1 MYLALVGCSIF
12 KNEIQFLESHV
23 TSRIDY
29 YWLPQRLHNRPLE
42 LRKLVQEEIDT
53 VDRSGNPYDAIVLL
67 YGLCSKG
74 TVGVFSR
81 NHSLVV
87 PKVQDCIA
95 ILLGSNRSYRDH
107 FAQKP
112 GTYWFTRGWIETGFT
127 PGKRSRYRG
136 VYDPYKER
144 YKEYRKQF
152 DREVSQYL
160 INEWDQRWIQNYT
173 TLAFIDWG
181 MEDDQRFRRK
191 AEENAR
197 ALELEFENIQGD
209 PALLL
214 NLLNGKW
221 DDETFLI
228 TRPGQKLVPTYRDD
242 VFSCS
247 GEPFSEGLS
256 IRTPQHVVGNTEG
269 TKAEERDPATGGKI
283 GTSQRASAEP
293 GTRSG
298 LGLGIDAGG
307 TYTDAVVYDFSNDR
321 VMAWAKAPTTHDNY
335 ALGIEEALEGL
346 SGQVTDEQIRK
357 IGLVSLSTTLAT
369 NAIVE
374 GKGGRAGIIL
384 IGYDRYSLQNIHL
397 KPSAVIRGKHSIDG
411 ELIQPLDHDEA
422 RRAIGELLDH
432 SIDAFA
438 VSSEVGIRNPEY
450 EILLRDLI
458 SQMTDIPVVC
468 GSELTD
474 ELNCVKR
481 ANTCFY
487 NARLIP
493 LVSDLL
499 SSVKEVLRAR
509 LISAPIMVVKGDGTL
524 MSEKVATS
532 QPIEMIL
539 SGPAASVI
547 GGAYLSGMRDGYVV
561 DMGGTTTD
569 VAIVRD
575 GFARFK
581 SEGISID
588 NFRTT
593 EGSAP
598 GATESHRGDRRESPW
613 ESAFR
618 TSVKTVD
625 VHTFGLGGDSYI
637 RCSRKGSGSAAWG
650 IQIGPE
656 RVVPISYVAATC
668 PEVLDSL
675 KMKRPAM
682 GGEELLVQ
690 PADFFLFQKEQDYD
704 DLHPQEA
711 AILRVLRDEGPLER
725 KHLAD
730 RVDAV
735 ALSLI
740 RTERLETH
748 GAILRSALT
757 PTDIL
762 HAAGEVSFWNSEAAT
777 IAVSLY
783 ASRMGMSEE
792 KFLEACLD
800 AFYRHLVRHLLTFI
814 FSEEKAISNGT
825 VLANDLAG
833 HFFSSQENFNIGV
846 RLRKPI
852 VFIGAPAHAY
862 AADLQRFI
870 DIHISV
876 PEYNEVANA
885 VGAITGAIRE
895 SVTIL
900 IRPGEGEGFVA
911 YTALQKLYF
920 DSLDDAKRRSSEL
933 AGELVREKA
942 QRAGAHHFNVQ
953 VSVEDKKVH
962 LSEDDEVYLETLV
975 TASVS
980 SVPVMKS

>member
-12 KNEIQFLESHV
+12 KNEIQFVEPHI

-29 YWLPQRLHNRPLE
+29 YWLPQRLHNRPLK
-42 LRKLVQEEIDT
+42 LRKLVQDEIDT

-81 NHSLVV
+81 NHSLVI

-95 ILLGSNRSYRDH
+95 VLLGSNRRYRDH

-160 INEWDQRWIQNYT
+160 ISEWDQRWIQNYT

-197 ALELEFENIQGD
+197 ALKLEFENIQGD

-221 DDETFLI
+221 DDETILI

-256 IRTPQHVVGNTEG
+256 MRTPQHVDGNSEG
-269 TKAEERDPATGGKI
+269 AEAEERWPETGGKI
-283 GTSQRASAEP
+283 GTTQRVSTKP
-293 GTRSG
+293 DTRSG

-335 ALGIEEALEGL
+335 ALGIEGALEGL
-346 SGQVTDEQIRK
+346 SGQVTDEQIRN

-422 RRAIGELLDH
+422 QRAIGELLDH

-450 EILLRDLI
+450 EIVVRDLI
-458 SQMTDIPVVC
+458 SQITDIPVVC

-499 SSVKEVLRAR
+499 YSVKEVLRAR

-524 MSEKVATS
+524 MSEEVATS

-547 GGAYLSGMRDGYVV
+547 GGAYLSRMRDGYAV

-588 NFRTT
+588 NFRT
-593 EGSAP
+593 
-598 GATESHRGDRRESPW
+598 
-613 ESAFR
+613 
-618 TSVKTVD
+618 SVKTVD

-637 RCSRKGSGSAAWG
+637 RCSRKGSGSGAWG
-650 IQIGPE
+650 LKIGPE
-656 RVVPISYVAATC
+656 RVVPISCVAATC

-675 KMKRPAM
+675 KMKQPAM

-690 PADFFLFQKEQDYD
+690 PADFFLFQRERDYD

-725 KHLAD
+725 KHLAEK
-730 RVDAV
+730 VDAA

-748 GAILRSALT
+748 GVIMRSALT

-762 HAAGEVSFWNSEAAT
+762 HAAGEVSFWNSEAAA
-777 IAVSLY
+777 IVVSLY
-783 ASRMGMSEE
+783 ASRMGMTEE

-800 AFYRHLVRHLLTFI
+800 TFYRQLVRHLLTFI

-846 RLRKPI
+846 RLKKPI

-862 AADLQRFI
+862 AADLQRFM

-900 IRPGEGEGFVA
+900 IRPDEGEGFVA
-911 YTALQKLYF
+911 YTALQKLHF
-920 DSLDDAKRRSSEL
+920 NSLDDAKIRSSEL
-933 AGELVREKA
+933 AGQLVREKA
-942 QRAGAHHFNVQ
+942 QRAGARHFNVQ

-980 SVPVMKS
+980 SVPAMKS

>member
-1 MYLALVGCSIF
+1 MYLALVGCSVF
-12 KNEIQFLESHV
+12 KNEIQFLEPHI
-23 TSRIDY
+23 TSRVDY

-74 TVGVFSR
+74 TVGIFSS

-95 ILLGSNRSYRDH
+95 ILLGSNRRYRDH

-209 PALLL
+209 TTLIL
-214 NLLNGKW
+214 NLLNGHW
-221 DDETFLI
+221 DDETYLI

-256 IRTPQHVVGNTEG
+256 MRTPQHVDGDPEGKDTEEG
-269 TKAEERDPATGGKI
+269 GPATGGKI
-283 GTSQRASAEP
+283 GTFQKASEQP
-293 GTRSG
+293 GARSG

-335 ALGIEEALEGL
+335 ALGIEGALEGL

-432 SIDAFA
+432 SIDALA
-438 VSSEVGIRNPEY
+438 VSSEVGIRNPEH

-524 MSEKVATS
+524 MSEEVATS
-532 QPIEMIL
+532 QPIEMVL

-547 GGAYLSGMRDGYVV
+547 GGAYLSRMQDGYVV

-575 GFARFK
+575 GFARFT

-588 NFRTT
+588 N
-593 EGSAP
+593 
-598 GATESHRGDRRESPW
+598 
-613 ESAFR
+613 FR

-656 RVVPISYVAATC
+656 RVVPISYVAETC

-690 PADFFLFQKEQDYD
+690 PADFFLFQKERDYD

-730 RVDAV
+730 RVDAA

-762 HAAGEVSFWNSEAAT
+762 HATGEVSFWNSEAAT

-800 AFYRHLVRHLLTFI
+800 TFYRHLVRHLLTFI

-862 AADLQRFI
+862 AAGLQRFM

-900 IRPGEGEGFVA
+900 IRPCEGRGFVA
-911 YTALQKLYF
+911 YTALQKLHF

-942 QRAGAHHFNVQ
+942 QRAGARRFNVQ

>member
-12 KNEIQFLESHV
+12 KNEIQFLEPHI
-23 TSRIDY
+23 TSRVDY

-42 LRKLVQEEIDT
+42 LRRLVQEEIDT

-74 TVGVFSR
+74 TVGIFSR

-95 ILLGSNRSYRDH
+95 ILLGSNRRYRDH

-152 DREVSQYL
+152 DREVSRYL
-160 INEWDQRWIQNYT
+160 INEWDQRWIRNYT

-197 ALELEFENIQGD
+197 ALKLEFETIQGD
-209 PALLL
+209 TTLIL
-214 NLLNGKW
+214 NLLNGHW
-221 DDETFLI
+221 DDETYLI
-228 TRPGQKLVPTYRDD
+228 TRPGQKLVPTYRGD

-247 GEPFSEGLS
+247 GEPFSGGLS
-256 IRTPQHVVGNTEG
+256 MRTPQHVDGDPEGKDTEEG
-269 TKAEERDPATGGKI
+269 GPATGGKI
-283 GTSQRASAEP
+283 GTFQKASEQP
-293 GTRSG
+293 GARSG

-335 ALGIEEALEGL
+335 ALGIEGALEGL

-524 MSEKVATS
+524 MSEEVATS
-532 QPIEMIL
+532 QPIEMVL

-547 GGAYLSGMRDGYVV
+547 GGAYLSGMQDGYVV

-575 GFARFK
+575 GFARFT

-588 NFRTT
+588 N
-593 EGSAP
+593 
-598 GATESHRGDRRESPW
+598 
-613 ESAFR
+613 FR

-656 RVVPISYVAATC
+656 RVVPISYVAETC

-690 PADFFLFQKEQDYD
+690 PVDFFLFQKERDYD

-730 RVDAV
+730 RVDAA

-748 GAILRSALT
+748 GSILRSALT

-762 HAAGEVSFWNSEAAT
+762 HAAGEVSFWNSESAT

-800 AFYRHLVRHLLTFI
+800 TFYRHLVRHLLTFI
-814 FSEEKAISNGT
+814 FSEEKAISNST

-862 AADLQRFI
+862 AADLQRFM

-900 IRPGEGEGFVA
+900 IRPCEGEGFVA
-911 YTALQKLYF
+911 YTALQKLHF

-942 QRAGAHHFNVQ
+942 QRAGARHFNVQ

-980 SVPVMKS
+980 SIPVMKS

>member
-1 MYLALVGCSIF
+1 MYMYLAVVGCSIF
-12 KNEIQFLESHV
+12 KHEIQFLEPRIN
-23 TSRIDY
+23 SRIDY
-29 YWLPQRLHNRPLE
+29 YWLPQRLHNRPLD

-74 TVGVFSR
+74 TVGVYSR
-81 NHSLVV
+81 KHRLVV
-87 PKVQDCIA
+87 PRVQDCIA
-95 ILLGSNRSYRDH
+95 VLLGSNRRYKDH
-107 FAQKP
+107 FNDKP
-112 GTYWFTRGWIETGFT
+112 GTYWFTKGWIETGFT

-144 YKEYRKQF
+144 YREYRKQF

-173 TLAFIDWG
+173 TLAYIDWG
-181 MEDDQRFRRK
+181 MEGNVRFKRK

-197 ALELEFENIQGD
+197 ALELEFENIKGD
-209 PALLL
+209 PTLLL
-214 NLLNGKW
+214 NLLNGAW

-247 GEPFSEGLS
+247 GEPLGGLPIRKQQDVEGK
-256 IRTPQHVVGNTEG
+256 NE
-269 TKAEERDPATGGKI
+269 
-283 GTSQRASAEP
+283 SAEAEGREAWVGGDTGASQKDSSEP
-293 GTRSG
+293 GGRRG

-335 ALGIEEALEGL
+335 ALGIEEAMRGL
-346 SGQVTDEQIRK
+346 LGQVTDEQIRE

-384 IGYDRYSLQNIHL
+384 VGYDRYTLKNIHL
-397 KPSAVIRGKHSIDG
+397 EPSVVIRGKHTIDG
-411 ELIQPLDHDEA
+411 KLIQPVDRDEA
-422 RRAIGELLDH
+422 RRAIVELLGH

-438 VSSEVGIRNPEY
+438 VSSEVGMRNPEH
-450 EILLRDLI
+450 EIVVQDLI
-458 SQMTDIPVVC
+458 SEMTDIPVVC
-468 GSELTD
+468 CNELTD

-499 SSVKEVLRAR
+499 SSVKEVLGSRH
-509 LISAPIMVVKGDGTL
+509 ISAPIMVVKGDGTL
-524 MSEKVATS
+524 MSEEVATS
-532 QPIEMIL
+532 QPIEMVL

-569 VAIVRD
+569 VAVVKD

-588 NFRTT
+588 N
-593 EGSAP
+593 
-598 GATESHRGDRRESPW
+598 
-613 ESAFR
+613 FR

-637 RCSRKGSGSAAWG
+637 RCSRGEGMSAAWG
-650 IQIGPE
+650 LHIGPE
-656 RVVPISYVAATC
+656 RVMPISYMAAAF
-668 PEVLDSL
+668 PQVLDSL
-675 KMKRPAM
+675 KMKQPMA
-682 GGEELLVQ
+682 GGEEVLVQ

-704 DLHPQEA
+704 GLHPQEA
-711 AILRVLRDEGPLER
+711 AILRILRDEGPMER
-725 KHLAD
+725 KTLAEK
-730 RVDAV
+730 VDAA

-740 RTERLETH
+740 RTERLE
-748 GAILRSALT
+748 GYRSILRSALT

-762 HAAGEVSFWNSEAAT
+762 HAEGRISLWNREAAS
-777 IAVSLY
+777 IVVSLY

-792 KFLEACLD
+792 EFLEASIN

-814 FSEEKAISNGT
+814 FSEEETISNGT
-825 VLANDLAG
+825 MLAEDLAV
-833 HFFSSQENFNIGV
+833 HFFSSQDNVNIGV
-846 RLRKPI
+846 RLNKPI

-862 AADLQRFI
+862 TADLQRFV
-870 DIHISV
+870 DIQVSV

-895 SVTIL
+895 SVAIL
-900 IRPGEGEGFVA
+900 IRPCEGEGFVA
-911 YTALQKLYF
+911 YTAQQRLLF
-920 DSLDDAKRRSSEL
+920 ESLDDAKRQSAEL

-942 QRAGAHHFNVQ
+942 RRAGAQYVNVH
-953 VSVEDKKVH
+953 VSVKDKKVQ

-980 SVPVMKS
+980 SVPLMKD

>member
-12 KNEIQFLESHV
+12 KNEIQFLEPHI

-74 TVGVFSR
+74 TVGIFSR

-95 ILLGSNRSYRDH
+95 ILLGSNRRYRDH

-152 DREVSQYL
+152 DREVSRYL
-160 INEWDQRWIQNYT
+160 INEWDQRWIRNYT

-197 ALELEFENIQGD
+197 ALKLEFETIQGD
-209 PALLL
+209 TTLIL
-214 NLLNGKW
+214 NLLNGHW
-221 DDETFLI
+221 DDETYLI
-228 TRPGQKLVPTYRDD
+228 TRPGQKLVPTYRGD

-247 GEPFSEGLS
+247 GEPFSGGLS
-256 IRTPQHVVGNTEG
+256 MRTPQHVDGDPEGKDTEEG
-269 TKAEERDPATGGKI
+269 GPATGGKI
-283 GTSQRASAEP
+283 GTFQKASEQP
-293 GTRSG
+293 GARSG

-335 ALGIEEALEGL
+335 ALGIEGALEGL

-524 MSEKVATS
+524 MSEEVATS
-532 QPIEMIL
+532 QPIEMVL

-547 GGAYLSGMRDGYVV
+547 GGAYLSGMQDGYVV

-575 GFARFK
+575 GFARFT

-588 NFRTT
+588 N
-593 EGSAP
+593 
-598 GATESHRGDRRESPW
+598 
-613 ESAFR
+613 FR

-656 RVVPISYVAATC
+656 RVVPISYVAETC

-690 PADFFLFQKEQDYD
+690 PADFFLFQKERDYD

-730 RVDAV
+730 RVDAA

-800 AFYRHLVRHLLTFI
+800 TFYRHLVRHLLTFI

-862 AADLQRFI
+862 AADLQRFM

-900 IRPGEGEGFVA
+900 IRPCEGEGFVA
-911 YTALQKLYF
+911 YTALQKLHF

-942 QRAGAHHFNVQ
+942 QRAGARHFNVQ

-980 SVPVMKS
+980 SIPVMKS

>member
-12 KNEIQFLESHV
+12 KNEIQFLEPHI

-74 TVGVFSR
+74 TVGIFSR

-95 ILLGSNRSYRDH
+95 ILLGSNRRYRDH

-152 DREVSQYL
+152 DREVSRYL
-160 INEWDQRWIQNYT
+160 INEWDQRWIRNYT

-197 ALELEFENIQGD
+197 ALKLEFETIQGD
-209 PALLL
+209 TTLIL
-214 NLLNGKW
+214 NLLNGHW
-221 DDETFLI
+221 DDETYLI
-228 TRPGQKLVPTYRDD
+228 TRPGQKLVPTYRGD

-247 GEPFSEGLS
+247 GEPFSGGLS
-256 IRTPQHVVGNTEG
+256 MRTPQHVDGDPEGKDTEEG
-269 TKAEERDPATGGKI
+269 GPATGGKI
-283 GTSQRASAEP
+283 GTFQKASEQP
-293 GTRSG
+293 GARSG

-335 ALGIEEALEGL
+335 ALGIEGALEGL

-438 VSSEVGIRNPEY
+438 VSSEVGIRNPEH

-493 LVSDLL
+493 LVFDLL

-524 MSEKVATS
+524 MSEEVATS
-532 QPIEMIL
+532 QPIEMVL

-547 GGAYLSGMRDGYVV
+547 GGAYLSGMQDGYVV

-575 GFARFK
+575 GFARFT

-588 NFRTT
+588 N
-593 EGSAP
+593 
-598 GATESHRGDRRESPW
+598 
-613 ESAFR
+613 FR

-656 RVVPISYVAATC
+656 RVVPISYVAETC

-690 PADFFLFQKEQDYD
+690 PADFFLFQKERDYD

-730 RVDAV
+730 RVDAA

-748 GAILRSALT
+748 GSILRSALT

-800 AFYRHLVRHLLTFI
+800 TFYRHLVRHFLTFI

-862 AADLQRFI
+862 AADLQRFM

-900 IRPGEGEGFVA
+900 IRPCEGEGFVA
-911 YTALQKLYF
+911 YTALQKLHF

-942 QRAGAHHFNVQ
+942 QRAGARHFNVQ

-980 SVPVMKS
+980 SIPVMKS